1 MHYTSRYISGKNEPE
16 YCCKESYQIEVI
28 SILRALYFSIYQKLV
43 RKWHNGK
50 NDLLKYLKF

>member
-1 MHYTSRYISGKNEPE
+1 MNPSIAA
-16 YCCKESYQIEVI
+16 ESYQIEVI
-28 SILRALYFSIYQKLV
+28 SILRALYFFVYQKFI